1 MVKNILI
8 VDDNLDDLQEMKKIL
23 EKEKHIVK
31 IANNGIKALDY
42 LLSEKFSVIIIDIKM
57 PTLSGYDLLR
67 LMKEKVNNKVK
78 MVYASIVPKKEV
90 NMEGVD
96 GFVQKPFSKQTL
108 LKAIK

>member
-1 MVKNILI
+1 MKNILI
-8 VDDNLDDLQEMKKIL
+8 VDDNLDDLQEMKALL
-23 EKEKHIVK
+23 EKQKCVVR

-42 LLSEKFSVIIIDIKM
+42 VLAEKFSVIIIDIMM

-67 LMKEKVNNKVK
+67 LMKERVKGKVK
-78 MVYASIVPKKEV
+78 IIYASVIPKKEV

-96 GFVQKPFSKQTL
+96 GFIQKPFSKQTL